1 MIMGAEGRI
10 YAEAALVGICIA
22 VTVWLLRAW
31 LDESGVAVRAV
42 SLLLAGGALCLLQA
56 WLGRGRRG

>member
-10 YAEAALVGICIA
+10 YAEAALVGVCIA
-22 VTVWLLRAW
+22 LTVWVLRAW
-31 LDESGVAVRAV
+31 LGDSGVAVRAV
-42 SLLLAGGALCLLQA
+42 SFLIAGGALCLLQA